1 MNSNSSDQK
10 PYKHTIAGM
19 RPWVYWSIFGA
30 LQVSMIVAPV
40 FAMKYVANRTI
51 EQLEAGM
58 KEIAMDFDDVR
69 TEFIFRRISRNMND
83 FAEAKNYVS
92 MDEQYEKMYA
102 GFVHLHATAGLTPP
116 VRKEHLESEKIQ
128 PEVLYREAIDIV
140 VATSELENPDMRVAY
155 TRMALDNIE
164 FGKESIPVPSNLEQK
179 LAETT
184 QMAKTI
190 LEVKAQ

>member
-19 RPWVYWSIFGA
+19 RPWVYWSIFGTM
-30 LQVSMIVAPV
+30 QV
-40 FAMKYVANRTI
+40 AMVVSAVTKYVANRTI
-51 EQLEAGM
+51 EQLKVDMMM
-58 KEIAMDFDDVR
+58 KIEEKEHENGDEV
-69 TEFIFRRISRNMND
+69 FRRMLRNVD
-83 FAEAKNYVS
+83 AFATAKNYVS